1 MTKNKKIIIS
11 ILVGLILVFLS
22 IFLKLTFSSISIPF
36 LKAKISTFMLDL
48 NGTVINVDQVELR
61 LIKDIGFA
69 IEIPNIKTSPTNN
82 INISNTIVDINIYSI
97 FSKGLFESDI
107 NISSRLD
114 LYSEQSFDL
123 KIVSKDNN
131 LIIKELVGD
140 DFSISEEIIIKKNKF
155 DVIDIDLIFTKK
167 FIEQNFKKY
176 LKIVNND
183 YAFNLSEFF
192 FDENMFYKS
201 KVKINLDYRELYI
214 ERFDNKHNIKLGA
227 KINYSNS
234 EYKINLESVIPNVNL
249 TKILNTVS
257 AKRGTNDDKLLK
269 TLSGSLYKEQN
280 IEVNFVANNNFKP
293 KEIEIIASGQLNFN
307 YKFDENE
314 DPSYLKGIAP
324 YRINLY
330 KKSLLDDFYKISSN
344 IDLVNVRSYIRQ
356 INLVKSKNEKL
367 ILTINS
373 SFDLKKDIELRLETK
388 NTDQISLNGNI
399 VLSKDN
405 DLIFNNLY
413 VSNNDNV
420 DLSIDGSLKNR
431 NLIAKITG
439 DVIDLSKNVIRIND
453 KVKDYYY
460 QSEVFN
466 IFSRVAYLNGGVLV
480 DNFSVNINKKKNM
493 IKVQSKGNTLDT
505 SYDYI
510 REKNT
515 EIDVSVI
522 KSANIINA
530 VGANHSA
537 RKLIKN
543 GEATVSS
550 YRTIGS
556 TQTSIDIDLANFIL
570 INTPAS
576 LKLLSLPSFSGLS
589 SALNDESGI
598 EFAYGKL
605 SYNVNE
611 DAYSDINAFAVN
623 DGIGLVVNGNID
635 RKNKKLNLDGQISP
649 LHLIS
654 GIIQKI
660 PFFGKLLI
668 GNEGE
673 GILAVE
679 YTMVGDQDNPEVS
692 SNPLT
697 IFKPRLFQRTI
708 DFLNNNNN
716 NNN

>member
-11 ILVGLILVFLS
+11 ILVGLILVFSS
-22 IFLKLTFSSISIPF
+22 IFLKLTFSSISIPY

-97 FSKGLFESDI
+97 FFKGLFESDI

-192 FDENMFYKS
+192 FDENIFYKS

-330 KKSLLDDFYKISSN
+330 KKSLLDDFYKVSSN
-344 IDLVNVRSYIRQ
+344 IDLINVRSYIRQ

-556 TQTSIDIDLANFIL
+556 TQTSIEIDLANFIL

-716 NNN
+716 N

>member
-11 ILVGLILVFLS
+11 ILVGLILVFSS
-22 IFLKLTFSSISIPF
+22 IFLKLTFSSISIPY

-61 LIKDIGFA
+61 LMKDIGFA

-192 FDENMFYKS
+192 FDENIFYKS

-344 IDLVNVRSYIRQ
+344 IDLINVRSYIRQ

-679 YTMVGDQDNPEVS
+679 YTMVGDQDDPEVS

-716 NNN
+716 N